1 MMPQS
6 PAPNHAHA
14 LIPGACEYV
23 TDCGKRGKGFFEDVM
38 TLLGAGEI
46 LLGYVGAFNLVT

>member
-46 LLGYVGAFNLVT
+46 LLGYVGAFNLDT